1 MFLMI
6 FNKLVDAFIIIL
18 FIRVVLSWIAP
29 NSRNDFTE
37 IIKSIIDPILEK
49 CRVVFPIG
57 RAGYMNLAPIIVY
70 FGIKV
75 IRSLVNYLV
84 YRMF

>member
-49 CRVVFPIG
+49 CRVVLPIG

-70 FGIKV
+70 FGIKI